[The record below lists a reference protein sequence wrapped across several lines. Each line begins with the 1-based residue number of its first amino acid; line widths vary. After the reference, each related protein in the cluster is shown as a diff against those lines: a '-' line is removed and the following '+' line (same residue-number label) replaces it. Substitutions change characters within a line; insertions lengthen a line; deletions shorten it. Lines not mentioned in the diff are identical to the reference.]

1 VRVAFVFKSDA
12 KVWLFSEKTIAIDE
26 KF

>member
-12 KVWLFSEKTIAIDE
+12 KVWLFSKKTIAIDE